1 MFYVPRYPRAVMTW
15 VAILMQS
22 AGGLLIA
29 VVVKYADN
37 VLKVSHVQS
46 RRVTQSHAES
56 RGVT

>member
-1 MFYVPRYPRAVMTW
+1 MTW